1 MEDFSVN
8 VTGEEI
14 PDESVLLERLQEAL
28 KKGNKK
34 VNIINGYLVDTDSSV
49 RLTVGPVLGEI
60 TSNSAIILIE
70 VIGKT
75 DVIPIT
81 AKLYK
86 EHHKEE
92 PIEVVEKNVLVKRPT
107 IFQFINLEPDA
118 EYTGKYISAKSLE
131 GS

>member
-1 MEDFSVN
+1 MEDFSLN

-14 PDESVLLERLQEAL
+14 PDESILLERLQEAL
-28 KKGNKK
+28 KKGTKK

-49 RLTVGPVLGEI
+49 RLTFGPVLGKI

-86 EHHKEE
+86 EHHKDK
-92 PIEVVEKNVLVKRPT
+92 PIDVVEKNVLVKRPT
-107 IFQFINLEPDA
+107 IFQFRDLEPDA